1 MQRLCGKLC
10 DCDLV
15 VPALPMVKAC
25 GLNVLVAYRNMVTSL
40 INHER
45 IETTLPKAQALK
57 RVADRMVTQGKLG
70 TFIWRHLASHRDGT
84 AAGGGWIH
92 LRKCWPGS
100 CSHSLH

>member
-70 TFIWRHLASHRDGT
+70 TFIF
-84 AAGGGWIH
+84 GGILGW
-92 LRKCWPGS
+92 
-100 CSHSLH
+100 HSG